1 MRAGRTGPMGGVYI
15 QMSHLGP
22 EKVAR
27 TFPGMVNRC
36 KDCGFDLAG
45 GKVEVVPTAHY
56 LMGGVEFN
64 VDGSTASP
72 GLYAAGEDCGGVHG
86 ANRLGGNGVANSTV
100 FGGIAGDSMAAHV
113 AANGAGAI
121 RIRAIARGIER
132 AEYPFRSRPA
142 ASMNCA
148 TSWRGPWD
156 DAGVLRQRAAME
168 RGLDAVE
175 ATVPRCAASAWP
187 MATAAIT

>member
-1 MRAGRTGPMGGVYI
+1 MANYDKRGERATRDVVSRGIYAEMRAGRTGPMGGVYI

-113 AANGAGAI
+113 AANG
-121 RIRAIARGIER
+121 RWRDPDRA
-132 AEYPFRSRPA
+132 PSRA
-142 ASMNCA
+142 ASSARN
-148 TSWRGPWD
+148 TLFE
-156 DAGVLRQRAAME
+156 AGR
-168 RGLDAVE
+168 
-175 ATVPRCAASAWP
+175 PHP
-187 MATAAIT
+187 